1 MELFLHN
8 NVDSDVVINKNIGQ
22 GFKID
27 INLKAD
33 TDIINPIIVLQ
44 SLPDVDYQDYN
55 YAHIPELKRFYFIN
69 KINSINAKL
78 WRLELHSDVIE
89 SFKADILSS
98 NARLRRN
105 IRNGDY
111 FNAHV
116 DSSIVK
122 TVSTYSSDVTL
133 NDSDSSIILTTVGV

>member
-78 WRLELHSDVIE
+78 WRLELQSDVIE
-89 SFKADILSS
+89 SFKADILAS

-122 TVSTYSSDVTL
+122 TVNTYPSDVAL

>member
-78 WRLELHSDVIE
+78 WRLELQSDVIE

-122 TVSTYSSDVTL
+122 TVSTYPSDVTL